1 MECNEVFFNELCLKN
16 KTLSFDI
23 WKTLI
28 HAKSALGN
36 VGFTVCRLSN
46 ADYAQLMDSVK
57 ALNNPSIKNIFF
69 QFFHTPFE
77 TKELDESDDKA
88 SDFLSKEV
96 FYNSNSAYGFSLAS
110 YYDTFA
116 LSFATSDEWKESK
129 IEVVSHTG
137 ELLEIHH
144 ISNQNHIN
152 ENSDWL
158 ETRSEVELITTDAD
172 PLTKLPK
179 FRDDHGKDELETFWK
194 KIRNSKYV
202 VSCINSLK
210 FSSHNRNFIRN
221 VYSDGRIEI
230 TLPWTDKGLGLV
242 IQSTGRNR
250 RETER
255 IAKLLE
261 EKYSR

>member
-1 MECNEVFFNELCLKN
+1 MEFNEVFLNELCLKN
-16 KTLSFDI
+16 KSLSFDT
-23 WKTLI
+23 WKTMI
-28 HAKSALGN
+28 QAKAALGN
-36 VGFTVCRLSN
+36 VGFKVCRLSN
-46 ADYAQLMDSVK
+46 ADFLILKNSIT
-57 ALNNPSIKNIFF
+57 ALNNPTLKNIFF

-77 TKELDESDDKA
+77 TKEIGESDDKA

-116 LSFATSDEWKESK
+116 LSFATSKEWEKGR
-129 IEVVSHTG
+129 IQVISHTG
-137 ELLEIHH
+137 DPLDIHH

-158 ETRSEVELITTDAD
+158 ETRGEIELITTDAE
-172 PLTKLPK
+172 PSTKSPK
-179 FRDDHGKDELETFWK
+179 FRDDHGKNELDAFWK
-194 KIRNSKYV
+194 KIRKSEYV

-210 FSSHNRNFIRN
+210 FSSYNRNFIRN
-221 VYSDGRIEI
+221 FYSDGRIEI

-250 RETER
+250 RETEK
-255 IAKLLE
+255 IANILE
-261 EKYSR
+261 EQYSI